1 MFFVVVYYTTVSSRL
16 TIQRPQRWR
25 RQGATNSKLFN
36 SPPNLVP
43 TCDTRNFH
51 SWVMFGPRHS
61 YIENQ
66 PNFPSS
72 EVIYFII
79 YLLAQFRAQVEWT
92 LWSRTE
98 NRTARMV
105 KTFLNF
111 LKHRNFSTESHKPY
125 HRKFSRTFKALQ
137 LNPLRRC
144 YTIAN
149 DQWMRLLVKN
159 SSQGLKTHNFMSL
172 QNDKF
177 LNNQGVLIIPLSCGK
192 LAPVAINSPLQ
203 CVD

>member
-61 YIENQ
+61 YIENP

-111 LKHRNFSTESHKPY
+111 LEETFPPNRINLITES
-125 HRKFSRTFKALQ
+125 
-137 LNPLRRC
+137 
-144 YTIAN
+144 
-149 DQWMRLLVKN
+149 LVGHLKHHN
-159 SSQGLKTHNFMSL
+159 LTLCDVVTLSQTTSE
-172 QNDKF
+172 
-177 LNNQGVLIIPLSCGK
+177 CT
-192 LAPVAINSPLQ
+192 
-203 CVD
+203 C